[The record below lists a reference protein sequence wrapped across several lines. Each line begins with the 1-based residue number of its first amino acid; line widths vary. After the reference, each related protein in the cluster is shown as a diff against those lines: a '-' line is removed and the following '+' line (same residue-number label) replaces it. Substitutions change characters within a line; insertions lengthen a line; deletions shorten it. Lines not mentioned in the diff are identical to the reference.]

1 MNTATLPLVSIILP
15 TYNRLTLLKE
25 SLGCAQAQT
34 YPNIEIIILD
44 NASTDGTHEW
54 LKQQA
59 QLDPRLKLITNPYNM
74 RGETIFQVPKH
85 AKGQYL
91 LILCDDDLIAPTL
104 VEKAVEDLESLPALS
119 FWFVRTE
126 VFSIDKEN
134 QRHVHRKTPAH
145 TPSFMQGQEFI
156 KLTFARKLPVY
167 WCSIVY
173 RTEVLLRVGAFKK
186 DLRFLDMANNIKC
199 ALQGPV
205 FAYPEVLA
213 YYRENP
219 FTDTSNIYGK
229 PLDLLPHYEAMYQE
243 IRQYSG
249 TQFDTPYLA
258 FAICCTQG
266 HILSVRQ
273 LLSTYPK
280 MLKLLISQDY
290 NKMTVLFLLLFN
302 TARTLLR
309 LVFR

>member
-1 MNTATLPLVSIILP
+1 MNTTTLPLVSIILP
-15 TYNRLTLLKE
+15 TYNRLALLKE
-25 SLGCAQAQT
+25 SLSSAQAQT
-34 YPNIEIIILD
+34 YPNLEIIILD
-44 NASTDGTHEW
+44 NASTDGTGDW
-54 LKQQA
+54 LNQQTA
-59 QLDPRLKLITNPYNM
+59 LDSRMKVIINPYNM
-74 RGETIFQVPKH
+74 RGETIFQVPEH
-85 AKGQYL
+85 AKGRYL

-104 VEKAVEDLESLPALS
+104 IEKAIHNLESLPALS
-119 FWFVRTE
+119 FWFSRTE

-134 QRHVHRKTPAH
+134 QRHVHRH
-145 TPSFMQGQEFI
+145 TPTHHPELIQGQDFVR
-156 KLTFARKLPVY
+156 LTFARKLPVY

-173 RTEVLLRVGAFKK
+173 RTEVLLRINAFKK

-213 YYRENP
+213 YYRETP
-219 FTDTSNIYGK
+219 FTDTNSIYGK

-249 TQFDTPYLA
+249 TQFDTAYLA

-266 HILSVRQ
+266 HILSMRQ

-280 MLKLLISQDY
+280 IWKLLISQGYD
-290 NKMTVLFLLLFN
+290 KLTVLFSLLSYVP
-302 TARTLLR
+302 RTLLR
-309 LVFR
+309 LFFR